1 MKKAVAIFDGYIAGT
16 SKNIQKL
23 EDDMNELISD
33 NRVFVYNIQYQVT
46 SNDYGN
52 LVHSAMVFYKW
63 E

>member
-1 MKKAVAIFDGYIAGT
+1 MKKAVAIFDGYAAGT

-23 EDDMNELISD
+23 EDNMNELISD
-33 NRVFVYNIQYQVT
+33 DRVFVYNIQYQVT
-46 SNDYGN
+46 LNDYGN